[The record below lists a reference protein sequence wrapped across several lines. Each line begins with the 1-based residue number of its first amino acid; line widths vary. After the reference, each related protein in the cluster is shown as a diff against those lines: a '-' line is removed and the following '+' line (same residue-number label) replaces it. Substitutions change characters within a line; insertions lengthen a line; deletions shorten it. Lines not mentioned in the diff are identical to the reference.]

1 MTAVADDYLVR
12 VMLYDVVRA
21 LANLLAV
28 RTAIV
33 ASLRSQ
39 TVARAVRANLFG
51 SFLAHLP
58 LTFLTVSTSLLP
70 NPRARAAQRL
80 FDMRPLLPR
89 APQLQQLAYRRP
101 KALCILDEAR
111 SL

>member
-1 MTAVADDYLVR
+1 MSAIADDYLVR

-28 RTAIV
+28 RAAIV
-33 ASLRSQ
+33 AAFLCE

-58 LTFLTVSTSLLP
+58 
-70 NPRARAAQRL
+70 
-80 FDMRPLLPR
+80 
-89 APQLQQLAYRRP
+89 
-101 KALCILDEAR
+101 
-111 SL
+111 